1 MRKTITIGELG
12 TIITGKTPPTTNKN
26 YYGDYA
32 VFIKPTD
39 ISEQSKYT
47 YETEEMYSKL
57 AAEKYKSSQI
67 PQGAICVP
75 CIGTIG
81 TKMTMAPCDCYTN
94 QSINS
99 IICNENYDNEYV
111 YYLIKHFLPGL
122 KAYNLGTAS
131 GREYVSKSN
140 FEKIELV
147 AEQDKTIQIK
157 LGKVLSRYDSL
168 IENYQKQIKLLEEAA
183 QRLYKEWFVDLRF
196 PGHENT
202 KNVNGLPDG
211 WEKRTFGS
219 VIEYEIGGG
228 WGADTKTSNS
238 IIPAYVIRGTDMSAL
253 DMGALKELPY
263 RFHQESNYKARQLM
277 HNDIVFEVSGGS
289 KNEGVAKTFLVQ
301 QELLDK
307 LDNHVICASFCKL
320 IRLKDSSTAY
330 YIYDTLKE
338 WRASGITTQYDK
350 RSASSIVNY
359 RWKDFLSQQ
368 EIVIPN
374 EIVLRDYIKKSEL
387 IHSSITKKSSQIRL
401 LTEARDRL
409 LPKLMSGEIEVSGD
423 GLKGQQSV
431 SPMATPW
438 VRK

>member
-1 MRKTITIGELG
+1 MRKTINIGDLG

-57 AAEKYKSSQI
+57 AAEKYESSLI
-67 PQGAICVP
+67 PKGAICVP

-81 TKMTMAPCDCYTN
+81 TKMTMTPCDCYTN

-111 YYLIKHFLPGL
+111 YYLIKNFLPGL

-147 AEQDKTIQIK
+147 AEQDKEIQKKI
-157 LGKVLSRYDSL
+157 GVILSRYDSL

-183 QRLYKEWFVDLRF
+183 QRLYKEWFIDLRF

-202 KNVNGLPDG
+202 KIVDG
-211 WEKRTFGS
+211 VPEGWTPSQLGQLVEFKRGQT
-219 VIEYEIGGG
+219 
-228 WGADTKTSNS
+228 
-238 IIPAYVIRGTDMSAL
+238 
-253 DMGALKELPY
+253 
-263 RFHQESNYKARQLM
+263 
-277 HNDIVFEVSGGS
+277 
-289 KNEGVAKTFLVQ
+289 
-301 QELLDK
+301 
-307 LDNHVICASFCKL
+307 
-320 IRLKDSSTAY
+320 
-330 YIYDTLKE
+330 
-338 WRASGITTQYDK
+338 
-350 RSASSIVNY
+350 
-359 RWKDFLSQQ
+359 
-368 EIVIPN
+368 
-374 EIVLRDYIKKSEL
+374 
-387 IHSSITKKSSQIRL
+387 ITKKDVIDGDIPVVAGGLEPAYYCNKSNTAERVITVSGSGANAGFTRMYFEKVWASDCSFVDASTTPFLHFIYCYLKDNKTTIDNLQKGAAQPHVYAKDINSLSICIPIESVLKSFEEKVSNYFDTTASLQSQLRL

-409 LPKLMSGEIEVSGD
+409 LPKLTNGEMEI
-423 GLKGQQSV
+423 
-431 SPMATPW
+431 
-438 VRK
+438 